1 VVVTATLC
9 GTVEIAV
16 LAVTA
21 ILEEETR
28 VPGEA
33 CVAVT
38 TAVELS
44 PPITRVIVSNPPE
57 LITEVP
63 LAFTLDA
70 HVMGKPCQ
78 VVR

>member
-1 VVVTATLC
+1 MVTATLC
-9 GTVEIAV
+9 GTVGIAV
-16 LAVTA
+16 LAVAA
-21 ILEEETR
+21 ILDEETR
-28 VPGEA
+28 VPGDA

-44 PPITRVIVSNPPE
+44 PPITRVMVSNPPA

-70 HVMGKPCQ
+70 HVIGKPCHE
-78 VVR
+78 VM